1 MCICYIYLNIYTGVM
16 YYIHIE
22 RASMDDLTTL
32 RYFDFTEIF
41 KRTHTALEINWFLI

>member
-1 MCICYIYLNIYTGVM
+1 MYLNIYTGVM

-32 RYFDFTEIF
+32 RYFDFT
-41 KRTHTALEINWFLI
+41 KFLKESTRPMQ